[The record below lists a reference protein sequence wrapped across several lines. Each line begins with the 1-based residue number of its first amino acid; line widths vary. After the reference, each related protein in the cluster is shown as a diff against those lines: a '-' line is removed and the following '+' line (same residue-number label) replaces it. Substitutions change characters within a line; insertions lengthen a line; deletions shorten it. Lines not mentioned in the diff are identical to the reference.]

1 MYYNNYYRNYDF
13 DSASA
18 SAKASA
24 KLNAAK
30 NKFKA
35 ELKGYKD
42 GVKSAFGELKSA
54 NSIYPEDTRNIG
66 KLTHIGAARGLGG
79 GILGAGIGAL
89 AGHYLGD
96 TSLGTAIGAG
106 SGALLGASTV
116 PAKVIRTN
124 IVGKKDA
131 KRYQGALKRGAIT
144 TAGPR
149 LVYDKQMENV
159 YNSEPEKYII
169 NTNPNGETELVYS
182 DVDEISS
189 SARGFSQQVNRL
201 LALKRLA
208 RLSGVQDFS
217 SINDLEYRLYN
228 FYC

>member
-1 MYYNNYYRNYDF
+1 M
-13 DSASA
+13 
-18 SAKASA
+18 
-24 KLNAAK
+24 
-30 NKFKA
+30 
-35 ELKGYKD
+35 
-42 GVKSAFGELKSA
+42 
-54 NSIYPEDTRNIG
+54 
-66 KLTHIGAARGLGG
+66 
-79 GILGAGIGAL
+79 
-89 AGHYLGD
+89 
-96 TSLGTAIGAG
+96 
-106 SGALLGASTV
+106 LGASTV